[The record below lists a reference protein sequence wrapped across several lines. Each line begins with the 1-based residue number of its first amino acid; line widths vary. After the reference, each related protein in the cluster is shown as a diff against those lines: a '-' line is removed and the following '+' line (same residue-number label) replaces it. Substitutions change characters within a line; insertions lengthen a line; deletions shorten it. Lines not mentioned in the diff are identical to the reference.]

1 MDKQLQKLDLT
12 KLTEKDIQDMRYAL
26 TVFDYKSDNLTQ
38 EQREAIETCLDILHK
53 LD

>member
-1 MDKQLQKLDLT
+1 MEKQLQKLDLT
-12 KLTEKDIQDMRYAL
+12 KLTEKDVLDMRYAL

-38 EQREAIETCLDILHK
+38 EQREAIETILDILHK